1 MEISELIK
9 KQFLDSCSSNMHDLK
24 HRRDI
29 INKFKNQLDILK
41 ESIKLEDQSLKR
53 LEKGQK

>member
-9 KQFLDSCSSNMHDLK
+9 NQFLDSCSSNMHDLK

-29 INKFKNQLDILK
+29 INKFKDQLDILK
-41 ESIKLEDQSLKR
+41 EFIKLEDQSLKR

>member
-9 KQFLDSCSSNMHDLK
+9 NQFLDSCSSNMHD
-24 HRRDI
+24 
-29 INKFKNQLDILK
+29 QLDILK
-41 ESIKLEDQSLKR
+41 EFIKLEDQSLKR